1 VAQGLVVGIF
11 AGSDPA
17 AIEGALS
24 AQKLDLSKVKVVR
37 AASAASDLPD
47 EASELDFIDVAAS
60 MEGNSL
66 SDDMT
71 KGMGI
76 MGDSGGTGVPMGRSS
91 ATLGS
96 FNSRGGASKNY
107 LAGLNVPSDEADN
120 FNEAIEAGR
129 AVIAYPDAGAE
140 ADKVAASFRAAGLR
154 NVRIY

>member
-24 AQKLDLSKVKVVR
+24 AQKLDLSKVKVIR
-37 AASAASDLPD
+37 AATAADLPA
-47 EASELDFIDVAAS
+47 EETELDFIDVAAS
-60 MEGNSL
+60 MESNSL

-96 FNSRGGASKNY
+96 FNSRAGASKDY
-107 LAGLNVPSDEADN
+107 LVGLNVPSDEADN

-129 AVIAYPDAGAE
+129 SVIAYPDAGAQ
-140 ADKVAASFRAAGLR
+140 ADAVAASFRAAGLR

>member
-1 VAQGLVVGIF
+1 MAQGLVVGIF

-17 AIEGALS
+17 AIESALS
-24 AQKLDLSKVKVVR
+24 AQQLDLSKVKVVR
-37 AASAASDLPD
+37 AASAAGVPS
-47 EASELDFIDVAAS
+47 EATELDFIDVAAS
-60 MEGNSL
+60 MESNSL

-76 MGDSGGTGVPMGRSS
+76 MGDSGGTSVPMGRSS

-96 FNSRGGASKNY
+96 FNSRGGASKDY
-107 LAGLNVPSDEADN
+107 LVGLHVPSDEADN

-129 AVIAYPDAGAE
+129 SVIAYPDAGAD